1 MIDRSKLPLNE
12 IAVKI
17 LKQMEDASFSPGT
30 IGLYRGFFNR
40 LNKLAHTM
48 GKSVYDD
55 ELAQSFISDTA
66 YKKDGGYCHS
76 RYLYH
81 VRCIRFIESFINN
94 GIVDFSITQP
104 LPPKELK
111 SKEFRSC
118 HSHFKTILEQ
128 EGLKPNTMNGYLR
141 FVYYFLSYLE
151 DKGYTS
157 LIQPESVNF
166 V

>member
-81 VRCIRFIESFINN
+81 VRCIRFIES
-94 GIVDFSITQP
+94 
-104 LPPKELK
+104 
-111 SKEFRSC
+111 
-118 HSHFKTILEQ
+118 
-128 EGLKPNTMNGYLR
+128 
-141 FVYYFLSYLE
+141 
-151 DKGYTS
+151 
-157 LIQPESVNF
+157 PESVNLT
-166 V
+166 